1 MLSCRKFPV
10 PNFTEIRPVRAALIH
25 SDRRTKLMMF
35 FAAVLTYV
43 NVSLLVITFCWWLMA
58 NEVVSDVAVHS
69 VTKELERVAVP
80 IH

>member
-1 MLSCRKFPV
+1 M
-10 PNFTEIRPVRAALIH
+10 RAALIH
-25 SDRRTKLMMF
+25 SDRRTDMKKLMMF